1 MRDTGSRRQRGGH
14 GQGEIGTERAGGKG
28 AGGGLGSSGD
38 EEARKGKR
46 NSKRNQR
53 QGKKIIHMNR
63 VRYAERSLRP
73 GTVGG

>member
-1 MRDTGSRRQRGGH
+1 M
-14 GQGEIGTERAGGKG
+14 AGGKG